1 MRKKSV
7 PKNILNAIVKT
18 QTRKNTIAANTAMY
32 EFIWGEKPTKGR
44 KKKKD

>member
-32 EFIWGEKPTKGR
+32 EFIWGEKPARSR
-44 KKKKD
+44 KKKD